1 MKNYT
6 EYLFISDYMADFIK
20 NCQVKNP
27 AFSTRSFAL
36 KLKYKNNSLIQD
48 VVTKKRKPTAELV
61 IKMSSVYKFPL
72 PQKKYLLK
80 ICELERAKTV
90 TERDQI
96 LIEIR
101 ILQNE
106 RVWKFYDLKSY
117 DFVNYPY
124 INIIYS
130 LIALNDFEPTLA
142 YLKKHLRINI
152 TDAQLKHA
160 MFSMQESGYIEKT
173 SEGKYKYCESNIV
186 RNSSEDLEKLLVI
199 KYHLEIMK
207 LVQEIYP
214 QVEREERDVRTT
226 CLAIKKSDYLT
237 ITEEIKKLHQSVG
250 TYGSDTEADE
260 IYIFTSQMVP
270 VTKSLSSTRP

>member
-6 EYLFISDYMADFIK
+6 EYIFISDYLADFIK
-20 NCQVKNP
+20 NCQEKNP
-27 AFSTRSFAL
+27 AFSIRSFAL

-48 VVTKKRKPTAELV
+48 VIKKKRKPTAELV
-61 IKMSSVYKFPL
+61 MKMSAAYKFPL

-106 RVWKFYDLKSY
+106 RAWKFYDLKNY

-124 INIIYS
+124 INIIYA
-130 LIALNDFEPTLA
+130 LIALKDFEPTPA
-142 YLKKHLRINI
+142 FCNKHLRIKV
-152 TDAQLKHA
+152 TDEQLKHA
-160 MFSMQESGYIEKT
+160 LTSMLESGYIEKKND
-173 SEGKYKYCESNIV
+173 GHYQYCESNIV

-199 KYHLEIMK
+199 KYHSEILK
-207 LVQEIYP
+207 IVQEIYP

-226 CLAIKKSDYLT
+226 CLALKKSDFLI

-250 TYGSDTEADE
+250 TYGVDSDADE
-260 IYIFTSQMVP
+260 MYIFTSQMVP
-270 VTKSLSSTRP
+270 VSKRL